1 MDNKHSDVI
10 SLSYIILRVK
20 LLFAYLIKKW
30 LFILVCGSI
39 GAASGYF
46 FAKVKRNTYS
56 AECTFVLQ
64 DGDKGGLGQYAGLAS
79 LAGISLDGGGDGLF
93 QGDNIFELYKSRTML
108 EKTLLKKVLFNGK
121 PQLLIDRYIEEN
133 KFRKTWADQK
143 LGNINF
149 NTRVD
154 RFSRVQDSLMT
165 DIVKRINKTALTVI
179 KPDKKLA
186 IIHVTV
192 KSKDELF
199 AQAFANEIVKDVN
212 DFYVQTKTKK
222 STINVQLLQK
232 QADSVKRVVNQ
243 SIGGVAS
250 SLDAA
255 PNANPQMLTLRVP
268 SQRKQVDVQASVA
281 VYGEI
286 VKNLEISKLGL
297 LKETPLI
304 QVIDAPILPLES
316 NKIPKKIAFIAGFM
330 LFSFLAAAW
339 FALKFFTQKS
349 QQS

>member
-1 MDNKHSDVI
+1 M
-10 SLSYIILRVK
+10 
-20 LLFAYLIKKW
+20 
-30 LFILVCGSI
+30 
-39 GAASGYF
+39 
-46 FAKVKRNTYS
+46 
-56 AECTFVLQ
+56 
-64 DGDKGGLGQYAGLAS
+64 
-79 LAGISLDGGGDGLF
+79 
-93 QGDNIFELYKSRTML
+93 
-108 EKTLLKKVLFNGK
+108 KKVLFNGK